1 MTDEHIRW
9 SKVDFPADADPT
21 DAAAIE
27 VYVNGIKQAAG
38 DDYEISA
45 ADREI
50 YFFKPIR
57 KEKKLGWWRWFWL
70 FIGVAG
76 SYKQNDSVD
85 VVCRTNSGQQK
96 HHVNLPI
103 DVIREPT
110 EEERGMLMGSYSP
123 GG

>member
-1 MTDEHIRW
+1 MTDEKTKW
-9 SKVDFPADADPT
+9 SKVDFPADADPDT
-21 DAAAIE
+21 AEAVE
-27 VYVNGIKQAAG
+27 VYLNGIRQVRGEDFELDAT
-38 DDYEISA
+38 
-45 ADREI
+45 DRTL

-57 KEKKLGWWRWFWL
+57 KEEKLGGWRWFWL

-85 VVCRTNSGQQK
+85 VVCDSGGQRK

-103 DVIREPT
+103 DVLVEPT
-110 EEERGMLMGSYSP
+110 EEQKGMLKGSYSP